1 MTSKTLTGLA
11 AATLS
16 CLAGTSAIAQPFES
30 RWAGTGD
37 FAYRA
42 LDVLTVGASPTRAY
56 VAAGCPLTPGTA
68 GPLDLSYWDSAG
80 VQDGFSRRL
89 WRPAGAGSW
98 VDARV
103 VHETA
108 NGDILVAG
116 RCYDSAAGTGA
127 LIARFDSNL
136 SLVWNKSHYHDDP
149 SDPRIAMTELS
160 NGRVV
165 LATPTTAW
173 LHGSSQLAGF
183 PASGTGT
190 YWLRVFTTAG
200 GARLRITDMKEDG
213 AGTLYCVGTLTQPP
227 TNSQHAFLLT
237 LDATSSLAPL
247 DLWTYDDPS
256 AAESHF
262 TSLDFE
268 VPGQD
273 VYLTGYTR
281 TGSSVAPRVVKV
293 SRSNLS
299 NVRADVS
306 YAIDMIPS
314 SGGTHYRTFIFYGNG
329 ASPPTLAITGTATQ
343 TPMARS
349 ILVDAFGLS
358 AGQVHDFGGGS
369 PVETTF
375 ASGGVEPQGWV
386 VSAGTYRPTAA
397 GPTEALIVRQ
407 HPFGGTNC
415 SAQSAPGGT
424 PVATV
429 SQHLTAID
437 ATLPVNVM
445 IIAPRN
451 IVQDAVTINLPTGP
465 YCGTRQCII
474 DFNDDGNADQDDVI
488 YLLNVIAGGENP
500 SGAEPDFNRDGNLD
514 QDDVLALIDVIGG
527 GNCP

>member
-1 MTSKTLTGLA
+1 MTTKTLSGLA
-11 AATLS
+11 TALVSLS
-16 CLAGTSAIAQPFES
+16 GANALAQFES

-37 FAYRA
+37 FAYRG
-42 LDVLTVGASPTRAY
+42 LSVLSVGASATRSY
-56 VAAGCPLTPGTA
+56 VTAGCPLTPGTP
-68 GPLDLSYWDSAG
+68 GPLDLAYWDSSG

-98 VDARV
+98 IDARV
-103 VHETA
+103 VHEAA

-116 RCYDSAAGTGA
+116 RCYDTGGGVGA
-127 LIARFDSNL
+127 LLARFDSSL
-136 SLVWNKSHYHDDP
+136 SLIWNKSHWHDDP
-149 SDPRIAMTELS
+149 TDTRIAMAELS

-165 LATPTTAW
+165 LSTPTTAA

-213 AGTLYCVGTLTQPP
+213 SGTLYCVGTLTQPP
-227 TNSQHAFLLT
+227 TNSQHAFLLA
-237 LDATSSLAPL
+237 LDATASLAPI
-247 DLWTYDDPS
+247 DLWTYDDPT
-256 AAESHF
+256 ATESHF

-268 VPGQD
+268 GSGQN
-273 VYLTGYTR
+273 VYLSGYTR
-281 TGSSVAPRVVKV
+281 TGSVVQTRLVKV

-299 NVRADVS
+299 SVLGDVT
-306 YAIDMIPS
+306 YTTDMIPS
-314 SGGTHYRTFIFYGNG
+314 SGGTHYRSSIFYGNG
-329 ASPPTLAITGTATQ
+329 AQPPTLAVTGTAAGA
-343 TPMARS
+343 PVARS
-349 ILVDAFGLS
+349 FLVDALFLI
-358 AGQVHDFGGGS
+358 AGQVSDFGGGS

-375 ASGGVEPQGWV
+375 ASGGIEAPGWIL
-386 VSAGTYRPTAA
+386 SAGTYRPTAA

-415 SAQSAPGGT
+415 SVQSFPVGT
-424 PVATV
+424 AVATA
-429 SQHLTAID
+429 SQQLTAID
-437 ATLPVNVM
+437 ATLPVNV
-445 IIAPRN
+445 IAIFSRN
-451 IVQDAVTINLPTGP
+451 LVQDAVTIPLPSGP

-500 SGAEPDFNRDGNLD
+500 TGNDPDFNRDGNLD
-514 QDDVLALIDVIGG
+514 QDDVLTLINAVGG

>member
-1 MTSKTLTGLA
+1 MTTTTLSGLA
-11 AATLS
+11 AAALVS
-16 CLAGTSAIAQPFES
+16 FAGTSALAQFES

-37 FAYRA
+37 FAYRG
-42 LDVLTVGASPTRAY
+42 LDVLSVGASPTRAY
-56 VAAGCPLTPGTA
+56 VTAGCPLTPGTP
-68 GPLDLSYWDSAG
+68 GPLDLAYWDSTG

-103 VHETA
+103 VHEAA

-116 RCYDSAAGTGA
+116 RCFDTAAGTGA

-136 SLVWNKSHYHDDP
+136 SLIWNKSHYHDDP
-149 SDPRIAMTELS
+149 TDTRIAMTELS

-165 LATPTTAW
+165 LSTPTTAW

-183 PASGTGT
+183 PASGSGT

-213 AGTLYCVGTLTQPP
+213 AGTLFCVGTLTQPP
-227 TNSQHAFLLT
+227 TNSKHAFLLV
-237 LDATSSLAPL
+237 LDATASLAPI
-247 DLWTYDDPS
+247 DLWTYDDPT
-256 AAESHF
+256 ATESHF
-262 TSLDFE
+262 TGLDFE
-268 VPGQD
+268 TPGSD
-273 VYLTGYTR
+273 LFLTGYTR
-281 TGSSVAPRVVKV
+281 TGSTVQTRIVKV
-293 SRSNLS
+293 VRSNPAS
-299 NVRADVS
+299 VRADFT
-306 YAIDMIPS
+306 YTTDMIPS
-314 SGGTHYRTFIFYGNG
+314 SGGTHYRNFIFYGGG
-329 ASPPTLAITGTATQ
+329 ASPPTLAVTGTADGS
-343 TPMARS
+343 PIARS
-349 ILVDAFGLS
+349 MLLDAFALL
-358 AGQVHDFGGGS
+358 AGTTSEFGGGS

-375 ASGGVEPQGWV
+375 ASGGIEAPGWI

-397 GPTEALIVRQ
+397 GPTEALVIKQ

-415 SAQSAPGGT
+415 SVQVFPVGT
-424 PVATV
+424 AVATA
-429 SQHLTAID
+429 SQRLTAID

-451 IVQDAVTINLPTGP
+451 LVQDAVTINLPTGP

-500 SGAEPDFNRDGNLD
+500 SGNDPDFNRDGNLD
-514 QDDVLALIDVIGG
+514 QDDVLALINAVGG
-527 GNCP
+527 GDCP

>member
-1 MTSKTLTGLA
+1 MTTKTLSGLA
-11 AATLS
+11 AAALVS
-16 CLAGTSAIAQPFES
+16 LAGTSALAQFES

-37 FAYRA
+37 FAYRG
-42 LDVLTVGASPTRAY
+42 LDVLTVRASATRAY
-56 VAAGCPLTPGTA
+56 VTAGCPLTPGTA

-80 VQDGFSRRL
+80 VQDGLSRRL

-98 VDARV
+98 IDARV
-103 VHETA
+103 VHEAA

-116 RCYDSAAGTGA
+116 RCYDTAAGAGA

-136 SLVWNKSHYHDDP
+136 SLVWNKSHYHDDA

-165 LATPTTAW
+165 LSTPTTAS

-213 AGTLYCVGTLTQPP
+213 SGTLYCVGTLTQPP

-237 LDATSSLAPL
+237 LDATASLAPI

-262 TSLDFE
+262 TGLAFE

-281 TGSSVAPRVVKV
+281 TGSTIQTRIVKV
-293 SRSNLS
+293 DRSNLS
-299 NVRADVS
+299 SVRADIR
-306 YAIDMIPS
+306 YTTDMIPS
-314 SGGTHYRTFIFYGNG
+314 SGGTHYRNSFFYGNG
-329 ASPPTLAITGTATQ
+329 AMSPTIVVTGTAAGS
-343 TPMARS
+343 PVARS
-349 ILVDAFGLS
+349 MMLDAFGLL
-358 AGQVHDFGGGS
+358 AGSVSDFGGGS

-375 ASGGVEPQGWV
+375 ASGGVQAPGWV

-397 GPTEALIVRQ
+397 GPTEALIIKQ

-415 SAQSAPGGT
+415 SAQSAPSGT
-424 PVATV
+424 AVATV

-451 IVQDAVTINLPTGP
+451 IVQEAVTINLPTGP

-474 DFNDDGNADQDDVI
+474 DFNDDGNADQDDV
-488 YLLNVIAGGENP
+488 
-500 SGAEPDFNRDGNLD
+500 
-514 QDDVLALIDVIGG
+514 LALINVVGG
-527 GNCP
+527 GDCP